1 MRPIGGMITGTQGD
15 IKGRKTALV
24 TSMLMMAV
32 PTFAMGCL
40 PSYEQVGWI
49 STALLVLCR
58 LLQGLSV
65 GGQLPS
71 SLVFTVER
79 QPREHWGYYGS
90 LVVVSCCMR
99 VHVSRFFP
107 HLYSH
112 RKESIYAHLT
122 KVCNRDWGFTGKPC
136 GSNYEKCP
144 NRRTTCSMGLA
155 NTIP

>member
-71 SLVFTVER
+71 SLIFTVER

-99 VHVSRFFP
+99 VNVSHFP
-107 HLYSH
+107 PIFILTERNLYLCTSH
-112 RKESIYAHLT
+112 QSLQPGL
-122 KVCNRDWGFTGKPC
+122 GFYWETLW
-136 GSNYEKCP
+136 EQ
-144 NRRTTCSMGLA
+144 L
-155 NTIP
+155 